1 MPIYRQSAARRRAVL
16 AVALADVA
24 GIAGLAA
31 AQISPGIDD
40 NPSAREKVEREGEAA
55 MDRLKG
61 AVSRRKAQQ
70 QNGPSDLPKPSEVE
84 RRRAFE
90 AMRDRAK
97 SPAMEARARDALE
110 TGKDRFAAQREA
122 MAKRPGHA
130 PGPEAPEPKAGPEA
144 GPAPAAQSRG
154 PVRASGS

>member
-1 MPIYRQSAARRRAVL
+1 
-16 AVALADVA
+16 
-24 GIAGLAA
+24 
-31 AQISPGIDD
+31 
-40 NPSAREKVEREGEAA
+40 

-97 SPAMEARARDALE
+97 SPALEARARDALE
-110 TGKDRFAAQREA
+110 PGQDRFAAEREA
-122 MAKRPGHA
+122 MAKLLGHA
-130 PGPEAPEPKAGPEA
+130 PGSDAPRIQAVSYARSAPGADGTVERKAARA
-144 GPAPAAQSRG
+144 GQGVYRT
-154 PVRASGS
+154 VTI

>member
-1 MPIYRQSAARRRAVL
+1 MPICRPSAARRRAVL

-61 AVSRRKAQQ
+61 AESRRKAQP
-70 QNGPSDLPKPSEVE
+70 QNGPSDLPKASEAE
-84 RRRAFE
+84 RRRAL
-90 AMRDRAK
+90 APMRERAK
-97 SPAMEARARDALE
+97 APAMDA
-110 TGKDRFAAQREA
+110 
-122 MAKRPGHA
+122 HA
-130 PGPEAPEPKAGPEA
+130 PHHL
-144 GPAPAAQSRG
+144 S
-154 PVRASGS
+154 

>member
-1 MPIYRQSAARRRAVL
+1 MIFFVMLLRPPIPTP
-16 AVALADVA
+16 ADTLLPYTTLSRS
-24 GIAGLAA
+24 LAA

-90 AMRDRAK
+90 AMRARAK

-110 TGKDRFAAQREA
+110 TGQDRFAAARAA
-122 MAKRPGHA
+122 MAKRLGQALGPAA
-130 PGPEAPEPKAGPEA
+130 PETTAAPEAER
-144 GPAPAAQSRG
+144 QND
-154 PVRASGS
+154 